1 MKAIRILTL
10 ILGVLAV
17 SLLLIALALPDHARI
32 ERSIVIDASPATVFP
47 HVNGMRAFHAWSP
60 WSKIDPET
68 QYRFTG
74 PEQGVGSRMDWRS
87 EHAQVG
93 GGTQEIVSS
102 RTGQYVETRLDFG
115 AQGNGIASFT
125 LNPDGRG
132 TRVVW
137 DFRTEFGW
145 DLFGRWFG
153 LLLDRF
159 LGPSYEQGLNTLKQA
174 VEQTSESSRTS

>member
-10 ILGVLAV
+10 ILGVSAI
-17 SLLLIALALPDHARI
+17 SLLLIALVLPDHARI
-32 ERSIVIDASPATVFP
+32 ERSVVINASPAQVFP
-47 HVNGMRAFHAWSP
+47 HVNGMRAFHDWSP
-60 WSKIDPET
+60 WAKIDPNT
-68 QYRFTG
+68 QYRFAG
-74 PEQGVGSRMDWRS
+74 PEQGVGSRMDWS
-87 EHAQVG
+87 SDHVQVG

-102 RTGQYVETRLDFG
+102 RADAYVETRLDFG
-115 AQGNGIASFT
+115 AQGNGVASFSLT
-125 LNPDGRG
+125 PEGPDGRA

-159 LGPSYEQGLNTLKQA
+159 LGPSYEQGLATLKQQ
-174 VEQTSESSRTS
+174 VER